1 MPLLWLALSFVCG
14 VWLASLLAL
23 PVLVWAGFL
32 LLLYLAWL
40 SLPSLRGL
48 RVEHGRLPLVL
59 MAAALVAGGARF
71 AVDQAAWQSGGSALE
86 EDMGAPVLV
95 DVEVVSLPE
104 LWYGRLSMQARL
116 RAMWKEGT
124 WQPTRALIAITIPRS
139 SGLEY
144 GSRARLSGVLRP
156 VLKEDEDR
164 LEDYGARQGVQAV
177 LSDAQVIQLLDEQ
190 GGSSLVVW
198 LASARAQMADL
209 LARLCP
215 YPESTL
221 LMGVL
226 LGLRGAMPDM
236 LYSAYKGSGLAHIV
250 VVSGFNLALLAGVVT
265 VVLRRWFRPGM
276 GTLLAGAVIVGY
288 ALLVGGKAPVTR
300 AALMALIALPA
311 WWLGRRATSVNSLG
325 LAAALMVLV
334 EPLLLWDV
342 SFQLS
347 FSATLGLVLLADP
360 LADWM
365 AKLHAKARGHAAPQ
379 QAGIATQFV
388 AACIAAPLACFPFS
402 AAAFGVFNPFALP
415 ANLLILPLQPA
426 MMAGGFFAL
435 FLGMLAPTLGRIAML
450 PVWLLAHLSNLTAMF
465 LGFLPIS
472 RLPLPRW
479 LPAVSV
485 PLLLILAGVGLRRIL
500 RRRWKAKTGDD

>member
-1 MPLLWLALSFVCG
+1 MPMLWLALAFVCG
-14 VWLASLLAL
+14 VWLASLLAF
-23 PVLVWAGFL
+23 PALVWAGFL
-32 LLLYLAWL
+32 LLLFMAWL
-40 SLPSLRGL
+40 SLPDLRAA
-48 RVEHGRLPLVL
+48 RVEHGRLPVVL
-59 MAAALVAGGARF
+59 LAVALAAGGARL
-71 AVDQAAWQSGGSALE
+71 AVDQAAWLNGAAALE
-86 EDMGAPVLV
+86 AGLGAPALV
-95 DVEVVSLPE
+95 EVEVVSLPE

-116 RAMWKEGT
+116 RAMWKEGA
-124 WQPTRALIAITIPRS
+124 WQATSALIQVTAPRS

-144 GSRARLSGVLRP
+144 GTRARLSGKLRP
-156 VLKEDEDR
+156 ILKEDEKR
-164 LEDYGARQGVQAV
+164 WEDYGARQGVQAL
-177 LSDAQVIQLLDEQ
+177 LSNTQVIQLFDEQ
-190 GGSSLVVW
+190 GGSKLVVW

-209 LARLCP
+209 LSRLCP

-226 LGLRGAMPDM
+226 LGLHGAMPEL

-265 VVLRRWFRPGM
+265 VVLRRWFRQGM
-276 GTLLAGAVIVGY
+276 GTLMAAVVIVGY

-300 AALMALIALPA
+300 AAIMALIALPA
-311 WWLGRRATSVNSLG
+311 WWLGRQATSVNSLG
-325 LAAALMVLV
+325 LAAALMVLFD
-334 EPLLLWDV
+334 PLLLWDV

-365 AKLHAKARGHAAPQ
+365 ARLHAKVRGHAAPQ
-379 QAGIATQFV
+379 QAGIAAQFM

-426 MMAGGFFAL
+426 MMAGGFFVL
-435 FLGMLAPTLGRIAML
+435 FIGMLAPTLGRIAML
-450 PVWLLAHLSNLTAMF
+450 PVWLLAHLSNQTAMF

-472 RLPLPRW
+472 RLPLPGW
-479 LPAVSV
+479 LPAASV
-485 PLLLILAGVGLRRIL
+485 PLLLLLAVLELRRML
-500 RRRWKAKTGDD
+500 RRRGKAQSRS